1 MGAQPR
7 NTPPGGWR
15 PPRTHLLLQPE
26 QREEFV
32 RAVDFSADAVVI
44 DAFRRGE
51 DPDLALL
58 WACIRALV
66 DARGRMGWAPQLWL
80 RVHPAFTPECADELA
95 QLAGIEEG
103 LILPKVRSAED
114 VQWVADRA
122 PAAKVLP
129 VIENQD
135 ALSRVTPI
143 AGHPAVCRLGFS
155 ARGLA
160 ASATTE
166 DGLLPPDEALVWQ
179 RRIVVAAA
187 AAAGLPGPVNA
198 VQEARTFEAEAFI
211 HDAEQALRSGFT
223 GQCVTSLHQLACLR
237 ARLPIGTATG

>member
-1 MGAQPR
+1 M
-7 NTPPGGWR
+7 
-15 PPRTHLLLQPE
+15 
-26 QREEFV
+26 
-32 RAVDFSADAVVI
+32 DFSADAVVI

-51 DPDLALL
+51 EPDLALL

-80 RVHPAFTPECADELA
+80 RVHPAFTHECADELA
-95 QLAGIEEG
+95 QLAGIGEG
-103 LILPKVRSAED
+103 LILPQVQSAED
-114 VQWVADRA
+114 IQWVADRA
-122 PAAKVLP
+122 PSVKVLP

-143 AGHPAVCRLGFS
+143 AEHPAVCRLGFS

-160 ASATTE
+160 ASATAE

-179 RRIVVAAA
+179 RRIVVSAA

-198 VQEARTFEAEAFI
+198 VHEAQTAKVEAEAFT

-223 GQCVTSLHQLACLR
+223 GQCVTSLNQLTYLR
-237 ARLPIGTATG
+237 ARLRIGTATG